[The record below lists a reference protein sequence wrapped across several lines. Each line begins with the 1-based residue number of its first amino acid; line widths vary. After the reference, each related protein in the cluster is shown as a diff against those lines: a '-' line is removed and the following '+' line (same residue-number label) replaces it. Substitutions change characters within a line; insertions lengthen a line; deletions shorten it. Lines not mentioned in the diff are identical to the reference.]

1 MSAQVDFGRATVH
14 VRTRVAG
21 ITALIGVRTVVVC
34 VALVAVA
41 LLVAVLALGSGDAP
55 IPPDRVL
62 RAIIV
67 GDQRFDRLVVWEWR
81 FPRVLLAL
89 VLGAALGVSGAI
101 LQSVTRNPL
110 GSPDIVGFGTG
121 AYTGALIVML
131 VSGGGEFAT
140 AAGALVGGLA
150 AAVAIQLLALR
161 HNVSG
166 FRLILVG
173 IGVSAMLASVNA
185 WLILRADVLSA
196 MGAAAWGMG
205 SLSGLTW
212 AQVMPAIVLL
222 TVLSLAVIPLAAR
235 LRMLELGDD
244 LASSFGIPVRRT
256 RLLLIFQRGADRGG
270 HGRHRAHR
278 VHRAGRAATGAQAGP
293 HPVHR
298 AASGRRDGCAA
309 ADHLGLAGAAAVR
322 ADHFAGGRGHR
333 LHRRA
338 LSGVCAGRRGEKGLG
353 ERR

>member
-1 MSAQVDFGRATVH
+1 MSARIDFGRATVL
-14 VRTRVAG
+14 VRARAAG
-21 ITALIGVRTVVVC
+21 FTAMIGVRAVIVC

-62 RAIIV
+62 RAIFV
-67 GDQRFDRLVVWEWR
+67 GDQRFDRLVVWKWR

-131 VSGGGEFAT
+131 VLGGGEFQT

-185 WLILRADVLSA
+185 WLILRADLLSA

-212 AQVMPAIVLL
+212 AQVMPAMVLL

-244 LASSFGIPVRRT
+244 LASAVGIPVRRT
-256 RLLLIFQRGADRGG
+256 RLQLIFLSVALTAVATAVTGPIAFIALAAPQLARRLARTPSTALVPAAAMGALLLITSDWLAQRLFAPTTLPVGVVTVSIGG
-270 HGRHRAHR
+270 LYLAY
-278 VHRAGRAATGAQAGP
+278 VLVAEA
-293 HPVHR
+293 
-298 AASGRRDGCAA
+298 RRN
-309 ADHLGLAGAAAVR
+309 
-322 ADHFAGGRGHR
+322 
-333 LHRRA
+333 
-338 LSGVCAGRRGEKGLG
+338 
-353 ERR
+353 

>member
-1 MSAQVDFGRATVH
+1 MSARIDFGRATVL
-14 VRTRVAG
+14 VRARAAG
-21 ITALIGVRTVVVC
+21 FTAMIGVRTVVVC
-34 VALVAVA
+34 VALVATA

-62 RAIIV
+62 RAIFA

-131 VSGGGEFAT
+131 VLGGGEFQT

-185 WLILRADVLSA
+185 WLILRADLLSA

-212 AQVMPAIVLL
+212 AQVMPAMVLL

-244 LASSFGIPVRRT
+244 LASAVGIPVRRT
-256 RLLLIFQRGADRGG
+256 RLQLIFLSVALTAVATAVTGPIAFIALAAPQLARRLARTPSTALVPAAAMGAVLLITSDWLAQRLFAPTTLPVGVVTVSIGG
-270 HGRHRAHR
+270 LYLAY
-278 VHRAGRAATGAQAGP
+278 VLVAEA
-293 HPVHR
+293 
-298 AASGRRDGCAA
+298 RR
-309 ADHLGLAGAAAVR
+309 
-322 ADHFAGGRGHR
+322 
-333 LHRRA
+333 
-338 LSGVCAGRRGEKGLG
+338 S
-353 ERR
+353 

>member
-1 MSAQVDFGRATVH
+1 MSARIDFGRATIQ
-14 VRTRVAG
+14 VRARAAG
-21 ITALIGVRTVVVC
+21 FTAMIGVRTVIACLVL
-34 VALVAVA
+34 VALA

-55 IPPDRVL
+55 IPPDRVV
-62 RAIIV
+62 RAIVV

-131 VSGGGEFAT
+131 VLGGGEFQT
-140 AAGALVGGLA
+140 AAGALAGGLA

-185 WLILRADVLSA
+185 WLILRADLVSA

-212 AQVMPAIVLL
+212 AQVTPAIVLL
-222 TVLSLAVIPLAAR
+222 TILSLAMIPLAAR

-256 RLLLIFQRGADRGG
+256 RLMLIFLSVALTAVATAVAGPIAFIALAAPQLGRRLARTPSVALLPAAAMGALLLITSDWLAQRLFAPTTLPVGVVTVSIGG
-270 HGRHRAHR
+270 LYLAY
-278 VHRAGRAATGAQAGP
+278 VLVAEA
-293 HPVHR
+293 
-298 AASGRRDGCAA
+298 RRN
-309 ADHLGLAGAAAVR
+309 
-322 ADHFAGGRGHR
+322 
-333 LHRRA
+333 
-338 LSGVCAGRRGEKGLG
+338 
-353 ERR
+353 

>member
-1 MSAQVDFGRATVH
+1 MSARVDFGRATVQ

-21 ITALIGVRTVVVC
+21 ITALVGVRTVVVC

-256 RLLLIFQRGADRGG
+256 RLLLIFLSVALTAVATAVTGPIAFIALAAPQLARRLARTPCTALLPAAAMGALLLITSDWLAQRLFAPTTLPVGVVTVSIGG
-270 HGRHRAHR
+270 LYLAY
-278 VHRAGRAATGAQAGP
+278 VLVAEA
-293 HPVHR
+293 
-298 AASGRRDGCAA
+298 RRD
-309 ADHLGLAGAAAVR
+309 
-322 ADHFAGGRGHR
+322 
-333 LHRRA
+333 
-338 LSGVCAGRRGEKGLG
+338 
-353 ERR
+353 

>member
-1 MSAQVDFGRATVH
+1 MSARIDFGRATVR
-14 VRTRVAG
+14 VRARAAG
-21 ITALIGVRTVVVC
+21 LTAMIGVRTVIVC
-34 VALVAVA
+34 LA
-41 LLVAVLALGSGDAP
+41 LLALALLIAVLALGSGDAP

-62 RAIIV
+62 RAIFV

-131 VSGGGEFAT
+131 VLGGGEFRT

-173 IGVSAMLASVNA
+173 IGVSAMLASINA
-185 WLILRADVLSA
+185 WLILRADLLSA

-212 AQVMPAIVLL
+212 AQVMPAMALL

-244 LASSFGIPVRRT
+244 LASAVGIPVRRT
-256 RLLLIFQRGADRGG
+256 RLQLIFLSVALTAVATAVTGPIAFIALAAPQLARRLARTPSTAIVPAAAMGALLLITSDWLAQRLFAPTTLPVGVVTVSIGG
-270 HGRHRAHR
+270 LYLAY
-278 VHRAGRAATGAQAGP
+278 VLVAEA
-293 HPVHR
+293 
-298 AASGRRDGCAA
+298 RR
-309 ADHLGLAGAAAVR
+309 
-322 ADHFAGGRGHR
+322 
-333 LHRRA
+333 
-338 LSGVCAGRRGEKGLG
+338 S
-353 ERR
+353 

>member
-1 MSAQVDFGRATVH
+1 MTARIDFGRKTVQ
-14 VRTRVAG
+14 VRSRLTG
-21 ITALIGVRTVVVC
+21 FTGLLGLRTVVVC
-34 VALVAVA
+34 VALLVVA
-41 LLVAVLALGSGDAP
+41 LLVAVLALGTGDAP
-55 IPPDRVL
+55 IPTDRVL
-62 RAIIV
+62 RAIFI

-131 VSGGGEFAT
+131 VFGGGEFQT

-150 AAVAIQLLALR
+150 SAVAIQMLALR
-161 HNVSG
+161 HDVSG

-173 IGVSAMLASVNA
+173 IGISAMLASVNA
-185 WLILRADVLSA
+185 WLILRADLLSA

-212 AQVMPAIVLL
+212 AQVTPAIVLL
-222 TVLSLAVIPLAAR
+222 TALSLTMIPLASR

-244 LASSFGIPVRRT
+244 LASSFGIQVRRT
-256 RLLLIFQRGADRGG
+256 RLLLIFLSVALTAVATAVTGPIAFI
-270 HGRHRAHR
+270 AL
-278 VHRAGRAATGAQAGP
+278 AAPQL
-293 HPVHR
+293 
-298 AASGRRDGCAA
+298 GRRLARTPSTALLPAA
-309 ADHLGLAGAAAVR
+309 AMGALLLVTSDWLAQRLFAPTTLPVGVVTVSIGGLYLAYVLVAEA
-322 ADHFAGGRGHR
+322 
-333 LHRRA
+333 RR
-338 LSGVCAGRRGEKGLG
+338 S
-353 ERR
+353 